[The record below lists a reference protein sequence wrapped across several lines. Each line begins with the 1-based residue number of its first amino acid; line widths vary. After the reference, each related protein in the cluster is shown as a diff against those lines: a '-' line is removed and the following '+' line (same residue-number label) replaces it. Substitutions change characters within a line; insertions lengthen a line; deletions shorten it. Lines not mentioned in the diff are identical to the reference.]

1 MLTRS
6 WVSTYVRPFS
16 WLAAIIIFCVWRRFS
31 CQGTTLIFFNLPSE
45 NIRNLLV
52 KYRNQP
58 LHFSKLLGDDFCW
71 YYQKRTPSGCP
82 EAERGMVALPAIIWG
97 WFFGAFILVQ
107 QWKGDQREF
116 LRDSIIVSQS
126 SEFSCPKHAHSLP
139 FYLLPINNRLRSIIA
154 KATDFPR

>member
-45 NIRNLLV
+45 NIRSLLV

-58 LHFSKLLGDDFCW
+58 LHFSKLLGDDLCW

-82 EAERGMVALPAIIWG
+82 EAERGMGGLACYNLRLIFWCLHSGSTMERWPEGVSKGFHNSFAVIRILLSQACTFLAFLSVAH
-97 WFFGAFILVQ
+97 
-107 QWKGDQREF
+107 K
-116 LRDSIIVSQS
+116 
-126 SEFSCPKHAHSLP
+126 
-139 FYLLPINNRLRSIIA
+139 
-154 KATDFPR
+154 